1 MRGYRGLFDF
11 ISFGANL
18 ASIVSCVVA
27 IVGVTKIVY
36 IKNETKEILK
46 EIKVEKELN
55 VKFIHD
61 TIIVEKP
68 IYIKTTIK
76 VPSASREK
84 DVDVVSKEAKDKI
97 EKDEKDFR
105 KKHQIDPF

>member
-1 MRGYRGLFDF
+1 M
-11 ISFGANL
+11 
-18 ASIVSCVVA
+18 
-27 IVGVTKIVY
+27 
-36 IKNETKEILK
+36 
-46 EIKVEKELN
+46 EKELN

-76 VPSASREK
+76 APSASREK
-84 DVDVVSKEAKDKI
+84 DVDVVSKEAKDEI

-105 KKHQIDPF
+105 KKHQIGPF